1 MFHDTIKLNFQKKGV
16 GVVSEEDKFSNL
28 NLKDKT
34 IIISVVILI
43 LIIFF
48 AFIFFVYVGIFQ
60 ITGIEYSSRTAL
72 LLFFLLILLL
82 DGITHFI
89 FIFFKV
95 LLYPMMTSMPNW
107 LSIALLSIIGITL
120 DWFVIHT
127 ADDWIE
133 SVQMSN
139 IAELC
144 VALFL
149 FLLNQLLSDKK
160 E

>member
-1 MFHDTIKLNFQKKGV
+1 MEEEEKSSNF
-16 GVVSEEDKFSNL
+16 S
-28 NLKDKT
+28 LKDKT
-34 IIISVVILI
+34 IIIS
-43 LIIFF
+43 IIALFLMIF
-48 AFIFFVYVGIFQ
+48 LAFIFFVYVGIFQ

-72 LLFFLLILLL
+72 LLFFLFILLL
-82 DGITHFI
+82 DGITYFI
-89 FIFFKV
+89 LIFFKV
-95 LLYPMMTSMPNW
+95 LLYPMTTNMPNW
-107 LSIALLSIIGITL
+107 LSLSLFSIIEITL

-144 VALFL
+144 VVLFL
-149 FLLNQLLSDKK
+149 FILNKLLSDKT

>member
-1 MFHDTIKLNFQKKGV
+1 MH
-16 GVVSEEDKFSNL
+16 EEEKFSNL
-28 NLKDKT
+28 SLKDKT
-34 IIISVVILI
+34 FIISIIALFLIII
-43 LIIFF
+43 F

-60 ITGIEYSSRTAL
+60 ITGIEYSSRIAL
-72 LLFFLLILLL
+72 LLFFLLITFL
-82 DGITHFI
+82 DSITFFI
-89 FIFFKV
+89 FSFFKA
-95 LLYPMMTSMPNW
+95 LLYPLTQNMPNW
-107 LSIALLSIIGITL
+107 ISITLFSFIEITL

-144 VALFL
+144 VVLFF
-149 FLLNQLLSDKK
+149 FLLNKLLSDEK

>member
-1 MFHDTIKLNFQKKGV
+1 M
-16 GVVSEEDKFSNL
+16 SEEDKFSNL

-34 IIISVVILI
+34 LIIGFVILFLIII
-43 LIIFF
+43 F

-60 ITGIEYSSRTAL
+60 ISGIEYSSRTAL

-82 DGITHFI
+82 DGIAYFI
-89 FIFFKV
+89 FMFFKV
-95 LLYPMMTSMPNW
+95 LLHPMMTNMPNW
-107 LSIALLSIIGITL
+107 LSIILLSIIEITL

-127 ADDWIE
+127 ADEWIE
-133 SVQMSN
+133 SVQLSN

-149 FLLNQLLSDKK
+149 YTLNKLFSDKK

>member
-1 MFHDTIKLNFQKKGV
+1 M
-16 GVVSEEDKFSNL
+16 EEEEKFSNFS
-28 NLKDKT
+28 LKDKT
-34 IIISVVILI
+34 IIISIIALF
-43 LIIFF
+43 LMIFF

-72 LLFFLLILLL
+72 LLFFLFILLL
-82 DGITHFI
+82 DGITYFI
-89 FIFFKV
+89 LLFFKV
-95 LLYPMMTSMPNW
+95 LLYPMTTNMPNW
-107 LSIALLSIIGITL
+107 LSLSLFSIIEITL

-144 VALFL
+144 VVLFL
-149 FLLNQLLSDKK
+149 FILNKLLSDKT

>member
-1 MFHDTIKLNFQKKGV
+1 M
-16 GVVSEEDKFSNL
+16 SEEDKFSNL

-34 IIISVVILI
+34 IVISVVILI

-82 DGITHFI
+82 DGITHVI

-95 LLYPMMTSMPNW
+95 LLHPMITSMPNS
-107 LSIALLSIIGITL
+107 LSIALLSIIEITL

-133 SVQMSN
+133 NVQLSN

-144 VALFL
+144 VVLFL
-149 FLLNQLLSDKK
+149 FLLNTLLSDKK

>member
-1 MFHDTIKLNFQKKGV
+1 MH
-16 GVVSEEDKFSNL
+16 EEEKFSNL
-28 NLKDKT
+28 SLKDKT
-34 IIISVVILI
+34 IIISIIALF
-43 LIIFF
+43 LIIIF

-72 LLFFLLILLL
+72 LLFFLLITFL
-82 DGITHFI
+82 DSITFFI
-89 FIFFKV
+89 FSFFKA
-95 LLYPMMTSMPNW
+95 LLYPLTQNMPNW
-107 LSIALLSIIGITL
+107 ISITLFSFIEITL

-144 VALFL
+144 VVLFF
-149 FLLNQLLSDKK
+149 FLLNKLLRDEK

>member
-1 MFHDTIKLNFQKKGV
+1 M
-16 GVVSEEDKFSNL
+16 SEEDKFSNL

-60 ITGIEYSSRTAL
+60 ITGIEYSSKTAL

-89 FIFFKV
+89 FTFFKV

-107 LSIALLSIIGITL
+107 LSIALLSIIEITL

-133 SVQMSN
+133 SVQLSN
-139 IAELC
+139 LTELC
-144 VALFL
+144 VVLFL

>member
-1 MFHDTIKLNFQKKGV
+1 MR
-16 GVVSEEDKFSNL
+16 EEEKFSNL
-28 NLKDKT
+28 SLKDKT
-34 IIISVVILI
+34 IIISTIALF
-43 LIIFF
+43 LIIVF

-60 ITGIEYSSRTAL
+60 ITGIEYSSRNAL
-72 LLFFLLILLL
+72 LLFFLLITFL
-82 DGITHFI
+82 DSITFFI
-89 FIFFKV
+89 FGFFKA
-95 LLYPMMTSMPNW
+95 LLYPLTQNMQNW
-107 LSIALLSIIGITL
+107 ISITLFSFIEITL

-144 VALFL
+144 VVLFF
-149 FLLNQLLSDKK
+149 FLLNKLLSDEK

>member
-1 MFHDTIKLNFQKKGV
+1 MH
-16 GVVSEEDKFSNL
+16 EEEKFSNL
-28 NLKDKT
+28 SLKDKT
-34 IIISVVILI
+34 IIISIIALF
-43 LIIFF
+43 LIIIF

-72 LLFFLLILLL
+72 LLFFLLITFL
-82 DGITHFI
+82 DSITFFI
-89 FIFFKV
+89 FSFFKA
-95 LLYPMMTSMPNW
+95 LLYPLTQNMPNW
-107 LSIALLSIIGITL
+107 ISITLFSFIEITL
-120 DWFVIHT
+120 DWFVIDT

-144 VALFL
+144 VVLFF
-149 FLLNQLLSDKK
+149 FLLNKLLSDEK

>member
-1 MFHDTIKLNFQKKGV
+1 M
-16 GVVSEEDKFSNL
+16 SEEDKLSNL
-28 NLKDKT
+28 SLKDKT

-60 ITGIEYSSRTAL
+60 ITGIEYSSRTVL

-82 DGITHFI
+82 DGITYFI

-95 LLYPMMTSMPNW
+95 LLHPMMTSMPNW
-107 LSIALLSIIGITL
+107 LSISLLSIIEITL

-133 SVQMSN
+133 SVQMYN

-149 FLLNQLLSDKK
+149 YTLNKLFSDKK

>member
-1 MFHDTIKLNFQKKGV
+1 MH
-16 GVVSEEDKFSNL
+16 EEEKFSNL
-28 NLKDKT
+28 SLKDKT
-34 IIISVVILI
+34 IIISIIALF
-43 LIIFF
+43 LIIIF

-60 ITGIEYSSRTAL
+60 ITGIEYSSRIAL
-72 LLFFLLILLL
+72 LLFFLLITFL
-82 DGITHFI
+82 DNITFFI
-89 FIFFKV
+89 FSFFKA
-95 LLYPMMTSMPNW
+95 LLYPLTQNMPNW
-107 LSIALLSIIGITL
+107 ISITLFSFIEITL

-144 VALFL
+144 VVLFF
-149 FLLNQLLSDKK
+149 FLLNKLLSDEK

>member
-1 MFHDTIKLNFQKKGV
+1 M
-16 GVVSEEDKFSNL
+16 SEEDKFSNL

-34 IIISVVILI
+34 IVISVVILI

-95 LLYPMMTSMPNW
+95 LLHPMITSMPNS
-107 LSIALLSIIGITL
+107 LSIALLSIIEITL

-133 SVQMSN
+133 SVQLSN

-144 VALFL
+144 VVLFL
-149 FLLNQLLSDKK
+149 FLLNTLLSDKK

>member
-1 MFHDTIKLNFQKKGV
+1 MH
-16 GVVSEEDKFSNL
+16 EEEKFSNL
-28 NLKDKT
+28 SLKDKT
-34 IIISVVILI
+34 IIISIIALF
-43 LIIFF
+43 LIIIF

-72 LLFFLLILLL
+72 LLFFLLITFL
-82 DGITHFI
+82 DSITFFI
-89 FIFFKV
+89 FSFFKA
-95 LLYPMMTSMPNW
+95 LLYPLTQNMPNW
-107 LSIALLSIIGITL
+107 ISITLFSFIEITL

-144 VALFL
+144 VVLFF
-149 FLLNQLLSDKK
+149 FLLNKLLSNEK

>member
-1 MFHDTIKLNFQKKGV
+1 M
-16 GVVSEEDKFSNL
+16 SEEDKFSNL

-48 AFIFFVYVGIFQ
+48 AFIFFVYIGIFQ

-72 LLFFLLILLL
+72 LLFLLLILLL
-82 DGITHFI
+82 DGITYFI

-95 LLYPMMTSMPNW
+95 ILHPMMTSMPNW
-107 LSIALLSIIGITL
+107 LSIALLSIIEITL
-120 DWFVIHT
+120 SIQSSF
-127 ADDWIE
+127 IE
-133 SVQMSN
+133 SVQLYN

-144 VALFL
+144 VVLFL
-149 FLLNQLLSDKK
+149 FLLNKLLSDKK

>member
-1 MFHDTIKLNFQKKGV
+1 M
-16 GVVSEEDKFSNL
+16 SEEDNFSNL
-28 NLKDKT
+28 SLKNKT
-34 IIISVVILI
+34 IIIGVVILI

-72 LLFFLLILLL
+72 LLFFSLILLL
-82 DGITHFI
+82 DGITYFI

-95 LLYPMMTSMPNW
+95 LLYPMMTNMPNW
-107 LSIALLSIIGITL
+107 LSIALLSIIEITL

-149 FLLNQLLSDKK
+149 YTLNKLFSDKK